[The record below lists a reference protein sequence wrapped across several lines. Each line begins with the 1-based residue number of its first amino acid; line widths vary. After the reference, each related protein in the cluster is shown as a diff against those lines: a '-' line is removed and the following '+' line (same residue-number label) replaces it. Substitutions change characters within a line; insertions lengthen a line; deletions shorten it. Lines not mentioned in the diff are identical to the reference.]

1 MITIATI
8 IPCHDQPRRLDW
20 VLSALERQLAPNDR
34 IVVVDDHSRTPL
46 PALIEHW
53 IVCHERFADDR
64 RYLNR
69 LLTLTYEELVAT
81 PDACV
86 ERIHGFLQ
94 VPHTPRGQ
102 QVETTVNRKYFER
115 WRETLKNQSGAKVKE
130 FLQRMEPRV
139 NRFGYSLLE
148 LDRLTPLDADF
159 SRPG

>member
-1 MITIATI
+1 MYLAVVALGIKPIA
-8 IPCHDQPRRLDW
+8 
-20 VLSALERQLAPNDR
+20 LSSCAALCL
-34 IVVVDDHSRTPL
+34 V
-46 PALIEHW
+46 
-53 IVCHERFADDR
+53 R